1 VRRPAD
7 LLILGLPCARWPPRR
22 RMRQVLFLHKS
33 FIVESLVPDGIQVWF
48 SW

>member
-1 VRRPAD
+1 
-7 LLILGLPCARWPPRR
+7 
-22 RMRQVLFLHKS
+22 MRQVLFLHKS